1 MTLLPVSSLTW
12 IVYILEKRTISQNV
26 SGVQMNEDGAWKEE
40 RGADHEL
47 QSKVPVEGLLK
58 SVWTFSGISS

>member
-1 MTLLPVSSLTW
+1 MTPLPVSSLTW
-12 IVYILEKRTISQNV
+12 IVYILEKLTISKNV